1 MHGVM
6 AVQWDQYGDEYLE
19 EELHPLK
26 ILVIGCGGGGCNSI
40 NRLNRIGIEGA
51 ETIAIN
57 TDKRHLRTINADKR
71 LLIGMEVTRGLG
83 AGGNPDIGMHCV
95 LNAAGALNQVL
106 QGADL
111 TFITVGMGGGTGT
124 GTAPVIAEMAKRHGS
139 LVISIATTPFG
150 FEGNRTDVASRGLR
164 RLDTN
169 SDTLLILDNNRLLEM
184 VPNLPMEQALGV
196 MDLLIS
202 EIIKGLIEAIT
213 EPSLIN
219 LDFADLCNVL
229 SQGGI
234 STLLYGESSDPEGV
248 VVDAF
253 NNPLLDIDLS
263 GATGALI
270 HITGGNNLTLR
281 RVEKII
287 KGISQYLDPRA
298 NLICG
303 TRIDE
308 AYEGQIRVM
317 AVITGI
323 ADIAEDSTY
332 EGEIEVDQGIEGALV
347 RYDP

>member
-6 AVQWDQYGDEYLE
+6 ALQWDQYGDEYLE

>member
-1 MHGVM
+1 M
-6 AVQWDQYGDEYLE
+6 ALQWDQYGDEYLE